1 MNTQL
6 NLKELERKAFLTTY
20 QDGLW
25 DLLFGLIVICM
36 SVSFYRPASGYSPLN
51 IVMFSCSVVLAN
63 VLFWAGKMF
72 ITLPRMGQVKFGARR
87 RKRVLTMIIVL
98 SVVVLV
104 QVALFSFQ
112 LAAWANPELGAKLNE
127 SLPKSDAIGLLIV
140 ASISALMVGPSMIL
154 LAYFIDF
161 QRGYLIAIMMA
172 LAVFLMVY
180 LNRPIY
186 PIIIGILIALP
197 GVVLLVRFLQK
208 YPLRREEASHE

>member
-51 IVMFSCSVVLAN
+51 IVMFSCSMVLAN

-112 LAAWANPELGAKLNE
+112 LAAWANPELTKRSWNLDL
-127 SLPKSDAIGLLIV
+127 SLK
-140 ASISALMVGPSMIL
+140 
-154 LAYFIDF
+154 
-161 QRGYLIAIMMA
+161 IATPNSNI
-172 LAVFLMVY
+172 
-180 LNRPIY
+180 R
-186 PIIIGILIALP
+186 
-197 GVVLLVRFLQK
+197 
-208 YPLRREEASHE
+208 